1 MTPPT
6 KVWPSPLGVAA
17 EVSPMITSSPGNWT
31 SEAFASQ
38 AKDRN
43 CLHACRICSTL
54 RLLRYVRTSR
64 PFLRYMTA
72 PAQARHS
79 SRGERATSPHSHGHR
94 FSAHMGFFDC
104 FLVPTCTPSKS
115 KKPRSHAA
123 AAQLLPPDDQR
134 DLRPQALHKWRTSGV
149 LLTLIGLAVAASTQ
163 AHAWSMASPMLL
175 QSPHRE
181 RHDLSEEKIHGFVTV
196 CPPMFSNQHIFG
208 TLQPA
213 LQTEHTMAA
222 VAVGH
227 FRFPSR
233 ISLSLWRDGG
243 TSPPVTKALTPLSL
257 VNIMRRWQRSTTR
270 QETDSTLEVGELTWT
285 DCSQMT
291 IQVHS
296 RQLQSVHQI
305 WLVSACLRIPASA
318 QRPVVASAHS
328 RTHNLAAIVAVKN
341 YQARVPHLPLLS
353 QHSRTQLS
361 HVTEVQAPM

>member
-1 MTPPT
+1 MQNMQHTETSQICQNFETLPSLHQDLPRPKRDTPR
-6 KVWPSPLGVAA
+6 
-17 EVSPMITSSPGNWT
+17 EGNVQLLQT
-31 SEAFASQ
+31 AMATGSQ
-38 AKDRN
+38 
-43 CLHACRICSTL
+43 HTWG
-54 RLLRYVRTSR
+54 
-64 PFLRYMTA
+64 FL
-72 PAQARHS
+72 
-79 SRGERATSPHSHGHR
+79 
-94 FSAHMGFFDC
+94 DC

-196 CPPMFSNQHIFG
+196 CPPMFSNQHIFV

-257 VNIMRRWQRSTTR
+257 VNIMRRRQRSTTR

-296 RQLQSVHQI
+296 R
-305 WLVSACLRIPASA
+305 
-318 QRPVVASAHS
+318 
-328 RTHNLAAIVAVKN
+328 
-341 YQARVPHLPLLS
+341 
-353 QHSRTQLS
+353 
-361 HVTEVQAPM
+361 